1 MSAKL
6 IITCVI
12 LAAVV
17 LLGTAL
23 ALLHLRANGA
33 APPPMPLGLLHGL
46 LAIIGPCCLA
56 LALADRLGG
65 WIRAWQ
71 ASA

>member
-1 MSAKL
+1 MWDTMSAKL

-23 ALLHLRANGA
+23 ALLHLRANGV

-56 LALADRLGG
+56 LALRTA
-65 WIRAWQ
+65 
-71 ASA
+71 